1 MRGSRHARE
10 PRLAHSRLTAPARAA
25 LPLRAMAKR
34 TRTRPRALLNRELRA
49 HLLRLDRIDSTLRS
63 AWVETEFRDRA
74 LERKLDALTTAGIGW
89 LREVLAEHG
98 WPGRTLVG
106 RSAADA
112 ACRLVQHAEC
122 SLAFQ
127 RRCLRLI
134 RDAAAR
140 GEVPLQQVAYLTD
153 VVRMRAGKKQLY
165 GAKSSSSPS
174 CSTSASGPA
183 SGGCSGGRVSFDWK
197 ETGQRLTYTWSPRE
211 LRVGMAPLPG

>member
-1 MRGSRHARE
+1 MVLQVH
-10 PRLAHSRLTAPARAA
+10 RAG
-25 LPLRAMAKR
+25 PGRTTVRAMAKR
-34 TRTRPRALLNRELRA
+34 TRTRPRAPLNRELRA
-49 HLLRLDRIDSTLRS
+49 HLLRLDRIDSALRS
-63 AWVETEFRDRA
+63 AWVETEFKDRA
-74 LERKLDALTTAGIGW
+74 LERKLDALTTAGIDW
-89 LREVLAEHG
+89 LRGVLTEHG

-165 GAKSSSSPS
+165 GTKFRKVKGALVPY
-174 CSTSASGPA
+174 PIE
-183 SGGCSGGRVSFDWK
+183 K
-197 ETGQRLTYTWSPRE
+197 EATVDARRKQMELPPLRTYARRLRRRFVPPEAEQR
-211 LRVGMAPLPG
+211 